1 MSFSVAPVVVECKLA
16 ITIDGWGRRIAAS
29 IWGMFI
35 VLLPVGA
42 EATSIETGE
51 HSRHPVARLVR
62 LFNQSMRCV
71 HLSLYLRNFAA
82 QISGVGTR
90 VLQLP
95 GELQVHT
102 VSVVFL
108 EVGFIH

>member
-1 MSFSVAPVVVECKLA
+1 
-16 ITIDGWGRRIAAS
+16 
-29 IWGMFI
+29 MFI

-51 HSRHPVARLVR
+51 HSRHPVARVVSL
-62 LFNQSMRCV
+62 LNQSLRCV